1 MWPAPIDPKVSIAGK
16 LAAPI
21 FFARV
26 DLYGVEGSILF
37 GELTFTPDAGTT
49 ILSRTWNR
57 KLGNLIRLPG

>member
-1 MWPAPIDPKVSIAGK
+1 VSIAGK